1 MRRTL
6 STLAILVAL
15 CVVAQ
20 AATVTLSLQST
31 KNGQTVQPGTPID
44 WTIRV
49 AVSTGD
55 NQGLALIACDLVQDA
70 ANPAKFDIPP
80 GDVASIDTT
89 MDDFS
94 RPLGIS
100 NPGEGSA
107 TTGYIGVQRGTA
119 GQKNLIQIGGAQN
132 TFGAAGPTGI
142 GQDFTVNGGIG
153 QGAQPQ
159 HVLSGSFLAPST
171 PGTYTFR
178 LTNGLANVLTS
189 IGTPPAYSPVAQ
201 ATVNTAGAQI
211 SFTVAT
217 GPTPCA
223 GDMDCSGLVDFDDI
237 DRFVE
242 ALSYP
247 GGAGWPY
254 PNCPWLNGDCNND
267 GSVNFDDIDAF
278 VARIGATC
286 P

>member
-1 MRRTL
+1 MRRVV
-6 STLAILVAL
+6 STSAIIIAL
-15 CVVAQ
+15 CMVAQ
-20 AATVTLSLQST
+20 AATVTLSLQSS
-31 KNGQTVQPGTPID
+31 KNGQTVTPGTPID

-49 AVSTGD
+49 SVSTGD
-55 NQGLALIACDLVQDA
+55 NLGLALIACDLVQDA

-80 GDVASIDTT
+80 GDLASIDTT

-100 NPGEGSA
+100 NPGEGGA
-107 TTGYIGVQRGTA
+107 PTGYIGVQRGTA
-119 GQKNLIQIGGAQN
+119 GQRNLVQIGGAQN

-142 GQDFTVNGGIG
+142 GQDFTVNGGVG

-159 HVLSGSFLAPST
+159 TVLSGSFPAPAT

-178 LTNGLANVLTS
+178 LTNGLANVLTA
-189 IGTPPAYSPVAQ
+189 INAPPQFSPVAQ

-217 GPTPCA
+217 GPAPCK
-223 GDMDCSGLVDFDDI
+223 GDMNCSGQVDFDDI

-242 ALSYP
+242 ALSFP

-254 PNCPWLNGDCNND
+254 TCPWLNGDCNND
-267 GSVNFDDIDAF
+267 GQVNFDDIDAF
-278 VARIGATC
+278 VERIGATC